1 MVKTAVLCEGKKP
14 TTCLQS
20 GGKLFALRPINQCQ
34 PRHTHVHRLIP
45 RRKSGQRGAVGGD
58 MWSVRKG
65 KTHPALRFLHL
76 PPSVP
81 SLSFSQQA
89 VNIKESKRQ
98 SHGGQ
103 PSEEKCHSS
112 LSSAVHTLFP
122 PPPRLC
128 CVRED
133 YVR

>member
-58 MWSVRKG
+58 MWSVSWKER
-65 KTHPALRFLHL
+65 HIL
-76 PPSVP
+76 
-81 SLSFSQQA
+81 LSASSISPLLYRFSQQA

>member
-1 MVKTAVLCEGKKP
+1 MSTKRGEALCLATYQPMP
-14 TTCLQS
+14 TSTHTRTQTNPPEEKWPARRS
-20 GGKLFALRPINQCQ
+20 GG
-34 PRHTHVHRLIP
+34 RHVVSILE
-45 RRKSGQRGAVGGD
+45 
-58 MWSVRKG
+58 G